1 MDAGG
6 GSSEVAAVDAASK
19 AGPVATGTARAER
32 TREALVDAVLARL
45 RTDGA
50 FTTEQVA
57 ADAEVSVATVYN
69 RFPDGRDGLL
79 AAAFDRS
86 LARVVAASDG
96 PLTVEHLLDHGL
108 EATLAAMV
116 EGLVEAFVDE
126 ALVFRAALARLPES
140 RAIRDA
146 YRGHEATSR
155 AVNRRFVELGQ
166 AAGRVSDGDPGELAD
181 LLLVV
186 GQGVNNP
193 VLLGAAD
200 RGPLCAHLTA
210 ALVAVL
216 SPEDPR

>member
-1 MDAGG
+1 MGMG
-6 GSSEVAAVDAASK
+6 TTE
-19 AGPVATGTARAER
+19 ATTESARATR
-32 TREALVDAVLARL
+32 TRTALVDAALARL

-57 ADAEVSVATVYN
+57 ADAGVSVATVYN

-86 LARVVAASDG
+86 LARVVAAGDE

-108 EATLAAMV
+108 EAAMAAMV
-116 EGLVEAFVDE
+116 DGLAGAFAEE

-146 YRGHEATSR
+146 YRSHEAGSR

-166 AAGRVSDGDPGELAD
+166 AAGRIADGDPDELAD

-216 SPEDPR
+216 SPEDPA